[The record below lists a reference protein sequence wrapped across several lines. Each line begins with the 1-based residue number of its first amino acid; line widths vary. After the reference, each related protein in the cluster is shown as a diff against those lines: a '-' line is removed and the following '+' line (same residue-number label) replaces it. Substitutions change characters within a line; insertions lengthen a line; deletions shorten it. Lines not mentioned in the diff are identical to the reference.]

1 MIPIKNVYYMLSYA
15 FQVLNKK
22 QYKKLKTEEF
32 ENIAELFS
40 EILIITLN
48 SQIKRGLE
56 RDYIEKQD
64 TIPTIH
70 GKINITS
77 SITPYIQHRELVCE
91 YDEFTLDSYKNQI
104 IKTTLNT
111 LIQENI
117 SKKQKKKLKRLFT
130 YFSNVSTIDLNYVNW
145 NIRYHMNNQTY
156 QMIITICQMLYEG
169 LLQNPSKGSMKLL
182 ELDEKHMHRLYEKF
196 ILEYYKKEH
205 PYLKANA
212 SYIYWQ
218 LDDNMSTGLPL
229 MKTDITLTHKEN
241 ILIIDAKYYKNS
253 LQTNYNKKAIHSGNL
268 YQIFTYVKNKT
279 VEFGTNYNVSGML
292 LYAKTDSLEYPDYTY
307 CMSGNKISA
316 KVLDLNVDFNLICR
330 QLDNIVEKYF

>member
-1 MIPIKNVYYMLSYA
+1 MLSYA

-104 IKTTLNT
+104 IKTTLIT

-117 SKKQKKKLKRLFT
+117 SKKQKKKLKRLLT

-182 ELDEKHMHRLYEKF
+182 ELDEKHMHRLYENF

-279 VEFGTNYNVSGML
+279 VEVGENYNVSGML

>member
-1 MIPIKNVYYMLSYA
+1 MLSYA

-48 SQIKRGLE
+48 SQIKRGLG

-104 IKTTLNT
+104 IKTTLIT

-117 SKKQKKKLKRLFT
+117 SKKQKKKLKRLLI

-279 VEFGTNYNVSGML
+279 VEVGTNYNVSGML

-307 CMSGNKISA
+307 NMSGNKISA

>member
-1 MIPIKNVYYMLSYA
+1 MLSYA

-104 IKTTLNT
+104 IKTTLIT

-117 SKKQKKKLKRLFT
+117 SKKQKKKLKRLLI

-182 ELDEKHMHRLYEKF
+182 ELDEIHMHRLYEKF

-279 VEFGTNYNVSGML
+279 VEVGTNYNVSGML

-307 CMSGNKISA
+307 NMSGNKISA

>member
-48 SQIKRGLE
+48 NQIKRGLE

-117 SKKQKKKLKRLFT
+117 SKKQKKKLKRLLT

-279 VEFGTNYNVSGML
+279 VEVGENYNVSGML

-307 CMSGNKISA
+307 NMSGNKISA

>member
-1 MIPIKNVYYMLSYA
+1 MLSYA

-104 IKTTLNT
+104 IKTTLIT

-117 SKKQKKKLKRLFT
+117 SKKQKKKLKRLLT

-279 VEFGTNYNVSGML
+279 VEVGENYNVSGML
-292 LYAKTDSLEYPDYTY
+292 LYAKTDSLDYPDYTY

>member
-1 MIPIKNVYYMLSYA
+1 MLSYA

-40 EILIITLN
+40 EIIIITLN

-117 SKKQKKKLKRLFT
+117 SKKQKKKLKRLLT
-130 YFSNVSTIDLNYVNW
+130 YFSNVSTIDLNYVNL

-292 LYAKTDSLEYPDYTY
+292 LYAKTDSLDYLDYTY

-330 QLDNIVEKYF
+330 QLDNIVEEYF

>member
-104 IKTTLNT
+104 IKTTLIT

-117 SKKQKKKLKRLFT
+117 SKKQKKKLKRLLI

-182 ELDEKHMHRLYEKF
+182 ELDEKHMYRLYEKF

-279 VEFGTNYNVSGML
+279 VEVGTNYNVSGML

>member
-1 MIPIKNVYYMLSYA
+1 
-15 FQVLNKK
+15 
-22 QYKKLKTEEF
+22 
-32 ENIAELFS
+32 
-40 EILIITLN
+40 
-48 SQIKRGLE
+48 
-56 RDYIEKQD
+56 
-64 TIPTIH
+64 
-70 GKINITS
+70 
-77 SITPYIQHRELVCE
+77 
-91 YDEFTLDSYKNQI
+91 
-104 IKTTLNT
+104 
-111 LIQENI
+111 
-117 SKKQKKKLKRLFT
+117 
-130 YFSNVSTIDLNYVNW
+130 
-145 NIRYHMNNQTY
+145 MNNQTY

-229 MKTDITLTHKEN
+229 MKTDITLTHNEN

-279 VEFGTNYNVSGML
+279 VEVGTNYNVSGML

>member
-117 SKKQKKKLKRLFT
+117 SKKQKKKLKRLLT

-279 VEFGTNYNVSGML
+279 VEVGENYNVSGML

-307 CMSGNKISA
+307 NMSGNKISA

>member
-1 MIPIKNVYYMLSYA
+1 MLSYA

-40 EILIITLN
+40 EIIIITLN
-48 SQIKRGLE
+48 SQIKKGLE
-56 RDYIEKQD
+56 RDYIEKQN

-117 SKKQKKKLKRLFT
+117 SKKQKKKLKRLLT

-279 VEFGTNYNVSGML
+279 VEFGENYNVSGML
-292 LYAKTDSLEYPDYTY
+292 LYAKTDSLDYPNYTY
-307 CMSGNKISA
+307 NMSGNKISA

>member
-1 MIPIKNVYYMLSYA
+1 MLSYA

-40 EILIITLN
+40 EIIIITLN

-117 SKKQKKKLKRLFT
+117 SKKQKKKLKRLLT

-156 QMIITICQMLYEG
+156 QMIITICQMYMRDFFKI
-169 LLQNPSKGSMKLL
+169 Q
-182 ELDEKHMHRLYEKF
+182 
-196 ILEYYKKEH
+196 
-205 PYLKANA
+205 
-212 SYIYWQ
+212 
-218 LDDNMSTGLPL
+218 
-229 MKTDITLTHKEN
+229 
-241 ILIIDAKYYKNS
+241 
-253 LQTNYNKKAIHSGNL
+253 
-268 YQIFTYVKNKT
+268 VK
-279 VEFGTNYNVSGML
+279 
-292 LYAKTDSLEYPDYTY
+292 
-307 CMSGNKISA
+307 
-316 KVLDLNVDFNLICR
+316 DL
-330 QLDNIVEKYF
+330 

>member
-1 MIPIKNVYYMLSYA
+1 MLSYA

-117 SKKQKKKLKRLFT
+117 SKKQKKKLKRLLT

-218 LDDNMSTGLPL
+218 LDDNMSIGLPL

-279 VEFGTNYNVSGML
+279 VEVGTNYNVSGML

>member
-48 SQIKRGLE
+48 NQIKRGLE

-117 SKKQKKKLKRLFT
+117 SKKQKKKLKRLLT

-205 PYLKANA
+205 PHLKANA

-229 MKTDITLTHKEN
+229 MKTDITLTHKESV
-241 ILIIDAKYYKNS
+241 LIIDAKYYNNS

-268 YQIFTYVKNKT
+268 YQIFAYVKNKT
-279 VEFGTNYNVSGML
+279 VEVGENYNVSGML

-307 CMSGNKISA
+307 SMSGNKISA
-316 KVLDLNVDFNLICR
+316 KVLDLNVDFKLICR
-330 QLDNIVEKYF
+330 QLDNIVEEYF

>member
-40 EILIITLN
+40 EIIIITLN

-56 RDYIEKQD
+56 RDYIEKQN

-77 SITPYIQHRELVCE
+77 SIAPYIQHRELVCE

-117 SKKQKKKLKRLFT
+117 SKKQKKKLKRLLT

-205 PYLKANA
+205 PNLKANA

-253 LQTNYNKKAIHSGNL
+253 LQTNYNKKAIHYGNL

-279 VEFGTNYNVSGML
+279 VEVGTNYNVSGML
-292 LYAKTDSLEYPDYTY
+292 LYAKTDSLDYPDYTY

-330 QLDNIVEKYF
+330 QLDNIVEEYF

>member
-1 MIPIKNVYYMLSYA
+1 MLSYA

-104 IKTTLNT
+104 IKTTLIT

-117 SKKQKKKLKRLFT
+117 SKKQKKKLKRLLT

-182 ELDEKHMHRLYEKF
+182 ELDEKHMHRLYENF

-279 VEFGTNYNVSGML
+279 VEVGTNYNVSGML

>member
-22 QYKKLKTEEF
+22 QYKKLKTEEY

-117 SKKQKKKLKRLFT
+117 SKKQKKKLKRLLT

-279 VEFGTNYNVSGML
+279 VEVGENYNVSGML
-292 LYAKTDSLEYPDYTY
+292 LYAKTDSLDYPDYTY
-307 CMSGNKISA
+307 NMSGNKISA

>member
-117 SKKQKKKLKRLFT
+117 SKKQKKKLKRLLI

-145 NIRYHMNNQTY
+145 NIRYHMNNQTC

-279 VEFGTNYNVSGML
+279 VEVGENYNVSGML
-292 LYAKTDSLEYPDYTY
+292 LYAKTDSLDYPDYTY

>member
-1 MIPIKNVYYMLSYA
+1 MLSYA

-40 EILIITLN
+40 EIIIITLN

-91 YDEFTLDSYKNQI
+91 YDEFTHDSYKNQI

-117 SKKQKKKLKRLFT
+117 SKKQKKKLKRLLT

-205 PYLKANA
+205 PNLKANA

-279 VEFGTNYNVSGML
+279 VEVGTNYNVSGML
-292 LYAKTDSLEYPDYTY
+292 LYAKTDSLDYPDYTY

-330 QLDNIVEKYF
+330 QLDNIVEEYF

>member
-1 MIPIKNVYYMLSYA
+1 MLSYA

-22 QYKKLKTEEF
+22 QYQKLKTEEF

-117 SKKQKKKLKRLFT
+117 SKKQKKKLKRLLT

-279 VEFGTNYNVSGML
+279 VEVGENYNVSGML

-307 CMSGNKISA
+307 NMSGNKISA